1 MAEFPASELKK
12 TFRCYGHFYRLNI
25 AGIEPQLCRSVLEIT
40 SLPSE
45 AVGAKSDPDDLFS
58 NQIPLALKLPV
69 EPNATHPALAGTPP
83 KEGSFKVPLQG
94 RGGRNEVT
102 DGVGCAS
109 CKPLSVEEK
118 LNPPDAVVIMM
129 NPGSSR
135 PIEDGDTDS
144 LLTMPLPAGFQKPL
158 VLTQPD
164 NTQYQIMRIMVSKH
178 WKHVRVLNI
187 SDLRDPKSPSFIA
200 KTKALA
206 GLPGGAKHSLFC
218 EARAAERGQMLRR
231 KPGAPF
237 ILGWG
242 QDAGLIPLAKQ
253 CLSCITGEK
262 TITVPAGNDPALTA
276 HPSPM
281 LQSKKEEWLDT
292 ILAAF

>member
-1 MAEFPASELKK
+1 
-12 TFRCYGHFYRLNI
+12 
-25 AGIEPQLCRSVLEIT
+25 
-40 SLPSE
+40 LPRE
-45 AVGAKSDPDDLFS
+45 AVGAATDPNELFS
-58 NQIPLALKLPV
+58 NSGA
-69 EPNATHPALAGTPP
+69 A
-83 KEGSFKVPLQG
+83 
-94 RGGRNEVT
+94 RN
-102 DGVGCAS
+102 
-109 CKPLSVEEK
+109 L
-118 LNPPDAVVIMM
+118 PDAVMIMM

-144 LLTMPLPAGFQKPL
+144 MLTMPLPAGFQKPL

-164 NTQYQIMRIMVSKH
+164 NTQYQIMRIMVSKD

-200 KTKALA
+200 KTKVLA
-206 GLPGGAKHSLFC
+206 ELPGGNAHSLFSKV
-218 EARAAERGQMLRR
+218 RKSERETMLRR

-253 CLSCITGEK
+253 CLTCIDGEK
-262 TITVPAGNDPALTA
+262 IIAVPAGNDPVLTA

-281 LQSKKEEWLDT
+281 LQRKKEEWLDA
-292 ILAAF
+292 ILAATA